1 MTNILEVRKLRKSF
15 YQLQAVSDVD
25 FEVREG
31 EILGLIGPNGSGKT
45 TLFDCVTGI
54 QRPSG
59 GDVFFMGREITHLS
73 PNRIYRLGIGRTFQ
87 LVQLFPDMTVLD
99 NMIMA
104 IQESQGTV
112 LRRLFQID
120 ESKDKQRALE
130 LLEFLNILHLKDQ
143 LAKNLS
149 YGQQKLLDLG
159 MVLMSDPKLIMLD
172 EPMAGVNA
180 TLGCEICERL
190 VELNRCGCSFLVIE
204 HNMRMMM
211 GLCHRIVVLDYGKK
225 IAEGNPAEIQA
236 NQQVLAAYFG
246 GQCGTPGS

>member
-1 MTNILEVRKLRKSF
+1 MNNILEVKGLKKSF
-15 YQLQAVSDVD
+15 YQLQAVAGVD
-25 FEVREG
+25 FGVKEG

-45 TLFDCVTGI
+45 TLFDCVTGV
-54 QRPSG
+54 QRPTG
-59 GDVFFMGREITHLS
+59 GDVFFMGKRITRMKPHS
-73 PNRIYRLGIGRTFQ
+73 IYRLGIGRTFQ
-87 LVQLFPDMTVLD
+87 LVQLFPGMTVLD

-104 IQESQGTV
+104 IQESEGT
-112 LRRLFQID
+112 LLGRLFQLD
-120 ESKDKQRALE
+120 ESKDRDRAIE
-130 LLEFLNILHLKDQ
+130 LLEFLNIIHLKDQ

-180 TLGCEICERL
+180 TLGREICERL
-190 VELNRCGCSFLVIE
+190 IELNERGCSFLVIE
-204 HNMRMMM
+204 HNMRMVM

-225 IAEGNPAEIQA
+225 IAEGSPAEIQE

-246 GQCGTPGS
+246 G

>member
-1 MTNILEVRKLRKSF
+1 MNNILEVKGLKKSF
-15 YQLQAVSDVD
+15 YQLQAVDRVD
-25 FEVREG
+25 FEVKEG

-45 TLFDCVTGI
+45 TLFDCVTGV
-54 QRPSG
+54 QRPTG
-59 GDVFFMGREITHLS
+59 GDVYFMGKRITRMKPHS
-73 PNRIYRLGIGRTFQ
+73 IYRLGVGRTFQ
-87 LVQLFPDMTVLD
+87 LVQLFPGMTVLD

-104 IQESQGTV
+104 IQESEGT
-112 LRRLFQID
+112 LLTRLFQLD
-120 ESKDKQRALE
+120 ESKDRDRAIE
-130 LLEFLNILHLKDQ
+130 LLEFLNIIHLKDQ

-180 TLGCEICERL
+180 TLGREICERL
-190 VELNRCGCSFLVIE
+190 IELNERGCSFLVIE
-204 HNMRMMM
+204 HNMRMVM

-225 IAEGNPAEIQA
+225 IAEGSPNEIQE

-246 GQCGTPGS
+246 G

>member
-1 MTNILEVRKLRKSF
+1 MNNILEVKGLKKNF
-15 YQLQAVSDVD
+15 YQLQAVAGID

-45 TLFDCVTGI
+45 TLFDCVTGV
-54 QRPSG
+54 QRPTG
-59 GDVFFMGREITHLS
+59 GDVYFMGKRVTRMKPHS
-73 PNRIYRLGIGRTFQ
+73 IYRMGIGRTFQ
-87 LVQLFPDMTVLD
+87 LVQLFPGMTVLD

-104 IQESQGTV
+104 IQESEGT
-112 LRRLFQID
+112 LFSRLFQLD
-120 ESKDKQRALE
+120 ESKDRDRAIE
-130 LLEFLNILHLKDQ
+130 LLEFLNIIHLKDQ

-180 TLGCEICERL
+180 TLGREICDRLLDLNER
-190 VELNRCGCSFLVIE
+190 GCSFLVIE
-204 HNMRMMM
+204 HNMRMVM

-225 IAEGNPAEIQA
+225 IAEGTPAEIQE

-246 GQCGTPGS
+246 G

>member
-1 MTNILEVRKLRKSF
+1 MNNILEVRGLKKNF
-15 YQLQAVSDVD
+15 YQLQAVAGVD

-54 QRPSG
+54 QRASG
-59 GDVFFMGREITHLS
+59 GDVFFEGRRITHLS
-73 PNRIYRLGIGRTFQ
+73 PHRIYRLGVGRTFQ
-87 LVQLFPDMTVLD
+87 LVQLFPEMTVLD

-104 IQESQGTV
+104 IQESEGTV
-112 LRRLFQID
+112 LSRLFQID
-120 ESKDKQRALE
+120 ESKDVERAIE
-130 LLEFLNILHLKDQ
+130 LLEFLNIIHLKDQ

-180 TLGCEICERL
+180 TLGREICERL
-190 VELNRCGCSFLVIE
+190 CELNERGCSFLVIE
-204 HNMRMMM
+204 HNMRMVM

-225 IAEGNPAEIQA
+225 IAEGCPAEIQE

-246 GQCGTPGS
+246 G

>member
-1 MTNILEVRKLRKSF
+1 MNNILEVKGLRKCF
-15 YQLQAVSDVD
+15 YQLEAVGGVD

-54 QRPSG
+54 QKPSG
-59 GDVFFMGREITHLS
+59 GDVFFMGKRITHLS
-73 PNRIYRLGIGRTFQ
+73 PHRIYRLGVGRTFQ
-87 LVQLFPDMTVLD
+87 LVQLFPSMTVID

-104 IQESQGTV
+104 IQESEGSVFT
-112 LRRLFQID
+112 RLFQMD
-120 ESKDKQRALE
+120 ESKDEQRAID
-130 LLEFLNILHLKDQ
+130 LLKFLNIIHLKDE

-180 TLGCEICERL
+180 TLGREIGERL
-190 VELNRCGCSFLVIE
+190 IELNKRGCSFLVIE
-204 HNMRMMM
+204 HNMRMVME
-211 GLCHRIVVLDYGKK
+211 LCHRIVVLDYGKK
-225 IAEGNPAEIQA
+225 IAEGSPDAIQQ
-236 NQQVLAAYFG
+236 NKQVLAAYFG
-246 GQCGTPGS
+246 G

>member
-1 MTNILEVRKLRKSF
+1 MNNILEVRGLKKNF
-15 YQLQAVSDVD
+15 YQLQAVAGVD
-25 FEVREG
+25 FDVKEG

-54 QRPSG
+54 QRSSG
-59 GDVFFMGREITHLS
+59 GDVFFMGKRITHLS
-73 PNRIYRLGIGRTFQ
+73 PHRIYRLGVGRTFQ
-87 LVQLFPDMTVLD
+87 LVQLFPEMTVLD

-112 LRRLFQID
+112 LTRLFQID
-120 ESKDKQRALE
+120 ESQDEARAIE
-130 LLEFLNILHLKDQ
+130 LLEFLNIIHLKDQ

-180 TLGCEICERL
+180 TLGREICERL
-190 VELNRCGCSFLVIE
+190 IELNKRGCSFLVIE
-204 HNMRMMM
+204 HNMRMVM

-225 IAEGNPAEIQA
+225 IAEGSPAEIQE

-246 GQCGTPGS
+246 G

>member
-1 MTNILEVRKLRKSF
+1 MNNILEVRGLKKNF
-15 YQLQAVSDVD
+15 YQLQAVAGVD

-54 QRPSG
+54 QRASG
-59 GDVFFMGREITHLS
+59 GDVFFMGKRITHLS
-73 PNRIYRLGIGRTFQ
+73 PHRIYRLGVGRTFQ
-87 LVQLFPDMTVLD
+87 LVQLFPEMTVLD

-104 IQESQGTV
+104 IQESEGTV
-112 LRRLFQID
+112 LTRLFQID
-120 ESKDKQRALE
+120 ESEDEARAIE
-130 LLEFLNILHLKDQ
+130 LLNFLNIIHLKDQ

-180 TLGCEICERL
+180 TLGREICDRL
-190 VELNRCGCSFLVIE
+190 IELNKRGCSFLVIE
-204 HNMRMMM
+204 HNMRMVM
-211 GLCHRIVVLDYGKK
+211 GLCQRIVVLDYGKK
-225 IAEGNPAEIQA
+225 IAEGSPAEIQE

-246 GQCGTPGS
+246 G